1 MQSQNS
7 HQQMLSTT
15 TGEFP
20 LHDYRFG
27 SGGREWSILHV
38 GAMLTTEDEQR
49 FLRELRERLPYGVA
63 LWPASI
69 ALAHDLAGRAEALRG
84 GRLLE
89 LGAGTGLPG
98 IVAAAL
104 GAQVLQTDGHAVAMH
119 LCRRNG
125 QRNHARAIEYRQADW
140 ASWGDEARYEWI
152 VGADILYGE
161 ALHPQL
167 RAIFERNLA
176 PGGRVLLADPFREP
190 SLKLLGALE
199 GSGWAITLSKWSVG
213 EEAAPRSVGIY
224 ELTPPR

>member
-1 MQSQNS
+1 MQAQNG
-7 HQQMLSTT
+7 QQALVTT

-20 LHDYRFG
+20 LHEYRFR
-27 SGGREWSILHV
+27 SGGREWSLLHV
-38 GAMLTTEDEQR
+38 GAMLTPEDEQR

-104 GAQVLQTDGHAVAMH
+104 GAQVVQTDGHAVAMH

-125 QRNHARAIEYRQADW
+125 QRNRAHAIEYRQADW
-140 ASWGDEARYEWI
+140 ASWDDETRYEWI
-152 VGADILYGE
+152 VGADILYSA
-161 ALHPQL
+161 ALHPHV

-190 SLKLLGALE
+190 SLKLLEALE

-213 EEAAPRSVGIY
+213 EEAAPRSVGVY
-224 ELTPPR
+224 ELAPPH